1 MLQFEW
7 DPAKAESN
15 RRKHGI
21 DFGEA
26 ATAFGDPLSSTIPD
40 PEHSGEK
47 SDSSSSVYRTGT
59 GSLSWRTPRSVIR
72 FESSAPARPQPLS
85 AMPMSKTEGSDE
97 MRDEY
102 DFSGAVRGK
111 YAERFAKGSN
121 VIVLAPDVAEVF
133 KDADAVNEAL
143 RLLAESVREG
153 KRAS

>member
-1 MLQFEW
+1 
-7 DPAKAESN
+7 
-15 RRKHGI
+15 
-21 DFGEA
+21 
-26 ATAFGDPLSSTIPD
+26 
-40 PEHSGEK
+40 
-47 SDSSSSVYRTGT
+47 
-59 GSLSWRTPRSVIR
+59 
-72 FESSAPARPQPLS
+72 
-85 AMPMSKTEGSDE
+85 MSKTEGSDE
-97 MRDEY
+97 IRDEY